1 MRFGVREICEVVL
14 KAKVDGQK
22 VGNTTFA
29 KHEPVLYFD
38 SLKASTLESAT
49 TTVYATG
56 GRGNTRLI
64 AWEGEKTVTFT
75 MEDALLSPMGFAI
88 LSGAGIV
95 KASATSKIK
104 VHAKSIIAAQTLSG
118 TGTAIDPYEVSV
130 GLTSTL
136 GTEALYSSGLG
147 AGVAEPTIFGLI
159 LDSKGQ
165 PVASM
170 GNPVMTGK
178 VAAFEFEGTGL
189 TTGSVNVL
197 VDYYIE
203 KTSGAQQIEI
213 EAGDFAGNYYL
224 EASTLFR
231 DEDGRD
237 LAAEFVIPNMK
248 IQSNFTFSMASTG
261 DPSTFTFTAHAFPD
275 FTKFDP
281 TKKVMYILQIMG

>member
-22 VGNTTFA
+22 VGNATFV

-130 GLTSTL
+130 DLASTL
-136 GTEALYSSGLG
+136 GTETLYSSGLG

-170 GNPVMTGK
+170 GNPVITGK
-178 VAAFEFEGTGL
+178 VAAFEFKGTGL

-261 DPSTFTFTAHAFPD
+261 DPSTFTFTADAFPD